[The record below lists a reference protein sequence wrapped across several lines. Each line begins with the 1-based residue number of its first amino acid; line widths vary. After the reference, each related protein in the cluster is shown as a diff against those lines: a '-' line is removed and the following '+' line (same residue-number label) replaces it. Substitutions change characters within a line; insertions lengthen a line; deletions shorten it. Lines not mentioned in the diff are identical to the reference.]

1 MQIELTKDQ
10 EASIIPAAVYFLRA
24 LTTSLGSEAGL
35 HVWDQINATIGND
48 IKGKVFFAM
57 LTGKIGAEIIL
68 RGHRHSQTSANLAF
82 DQLPLKI
89 EIIKAIRAVSGQGLY
104 DAKQVADALLAGQE
118 QRIQSESFELR
129 DLNVKK
135 LWAVGIDAI

>member
-1 MQIELTKDQ
+1 MQIELTPEQ

-57 LTGKIGAEIIL
+57 LTGTVGTEIIL
-68 RGHRHSQTSANLAF
+68 RGHRAGQTSAN
-82 DQLPLKI
+82 KV
-89 EIIKAIRAVSGQGLY
+89 EIIKAIRAVSGLGLY
-104 DAKQVADALLAGQE
+104 EAKQVADSLFAGQE

-135 LWAVGIDAI
+135 LWAVGIDAV

>member
-1 MQIELTKDQ
+1 MEIELTSEQ

-24 LTTSLGSEAGL
+24 LTTSLGPEVGL

-57 LTGKIGAEIIL
+57 LTGTVGTEIIL
-68 RGHRHSQTSANLAF
+68 RGHRSGQTVAN
-82 DQLPLKI
+82 KV
-89 EIIKAIRAVSGQGLY
+89 EIIKAIRTVSGQGLY
-104 DAKQVADALLAGQE
+104 EAKKVADSLFAGQE

-135 LWAVGIDAI
+135 LWAVGIDAV

>member
-1 MQIELTKDQ
+1 MQIELTPEQ

-24 LTTSLGSEAGL
+24 LTTSLGPEVGL
-35 HVWDQINATIGND
+35 HVWDQINATLGDD
-48 IKGKVFFAM
+48 IRGKVFFAM
-57 LTGKIGAEIIL
+57 LTGTVGTEIIM
-68 RGHRHSQTSANLAF
+68 RGHRSGQTVAN
-82 DQLPLKI
+82 KV

-104 DAKQVADALLAGQE
+104 AAKQIADALLAGQE

>member
-1 MQIELTKDQ
+1 MQIELTPEQ

-68 RGHRHSQTSANLAF
+68 RGHRHSQTSAN
-82 DQLPLKI
+82 KI

>member
-1 MQIELTKDQ
+1 MQIELTPEQ

-57 LTGKIGAEIIL
+57 LTGSVGTDIIL
-68 RGHRHSQTSANLAF
+68 RGHRNGQTVAN
-82 DQLPLKI
+82 KI

-104 DAKQVADALLAGQE
+104 EAKQVADALLAGSE
-118 QRIQSESFELR
+118 QRIQSQSFELR

>member
-1 MQIELTKDQ
+1 MQIELTPEQ

-57 LTGKIGAEIIL
+57 LTGTVGTEIIL
-68 RGHRHSQTSANLAF
+68 RGHRSGQTVAN
-82 DQLPLKI
+82 KV

-104 DAKQVADALLAGQE
+104 EAKQVADALFAGQE

-135 LWAVGIDAI
+135 LWAVGIDAV

>member
-1 MQIELTKDQ
+1 MEIELTSEQ

-24 LTTSLGSEAGL
+24 LTTSLGSEVGL

-57 LTGKIGAEIIL
+57 LTGTVGTEIIL
-68 RGHRHSQTSANLAF
+68 RGHRSGQTVTN
-82 DQLPLKI
+82 KV
-89 EIIKAIRAVSGQGLY
+89 EIIRAIRAVSGQGLY
-104 DAKQVADALLAGQE
+104 EAKQVADALLAGSE
-118 QRIQSESFELR
+118 QRIQSQSFELR

>member
-1 MQIELTKDQ
+1 MQIELTPEQ

-24 LTTSLGSEAGL
+24 LTTSLGPEVGL
-35 HVWDQINATIGND
+35 HVWDQINATLGND
-48 IKGKVFFAM
+48 IRGKVFFAM
-57 LTGKIGAEIIL
+57 LTGTVGTEIIM
-68 RGHRHSQTSANLAF
+68 RGHRSGQTVAN
-82 DQLPLKI
+82 KV

-104 DAKQVADALLAGQE
+104 AAKQIADALLAGQE

>member
-1 MQIELTKDQ
+1 MEIELTSEQ

-24 LTTSLGSEAGL
+24 LTTSLGPEVGL

-57 LTGKIGAEIIL
+57 LTGSVGTDIIL
-68 RGHRHSQTSANLAF
+68 RGHRSGQTVTN
-82 DQLPLKI
+82 KV
-89 EIIKAIRAVSGQGLY
+89 EIIRAIRAVSGQGLY
-104 DAKQVADALLAGQE
+104 EAKQVADALLAGSE
-118 QRIQSESFELR
+118 QRIQSQSFELR

>member
-1 MQIELTKDQ
+1 MEIELTSEQ

-48 IKGKVFFAM
+48 IKGKVFFVM
-57 LTGKIGAEIIL
+57 LTGSVGTDIIL
-68 RGHRHSQTSANLAF
+68 RGHRSGQTVTN
-82 DQLPLKI
+82 KV
-89 EIIKAIRAVSGQGLY
+89 EIIRAIRAVSGQGLY
-104 DAKQVADALLAGQE
+104 EAKQVADALLAGSE
-118 QRIQSESFELR
+118 QRIQSQSFELR

>member
-1 MQIELTKDQ
+1 MQIELTPEQ

-24 LTTSLGSEAGL
+24 LTTSLGTDAGL
-35 HVWDQINATIGND
+35 HVWDQINATLGDD
-48 IKGKVFFAM
+48 IRGKVFFAM
-57 LTGKIGAEIIL
+57 LTGTVGTEIIL
-68 RGHRHSQTSANLAF
+68 RGHRSGQTVAN
-82 DQLPLKI
+82 KV

-104 DAKQVADALLAGQE
+104 EAKKVADALLAGQE

-135 LWAVGIDAI
+135 LWAVGIDAV

>member
-1 MQIELTKDQ
+1 MQIELTPEQ

-57 LTGKIGAEIIL
+57 LTGTVGTEIIL
-68 RGHRHSQTSANLAF
+68 RGYRPGQTVAN
-82 DQLPLKI
+82 KV

-104 DAKQVADALLAGQE
+104 EAKQVADALLAGQE

-129 DLNVKK
+129 DLNIKK

>member
-1 MQIELTKDQ
+1 MEIELTSEQ

-57 LTGKIGAEIIL
+57 LTGSVGTDIIL
-68 RGHRHSQTSANLAF
+68 RGHRSGQTVTN
-82 DQLPLKI
+82 KV
-89 EIIKAIRAVSGQGLY
+89 EIIRAIRAVSGQGLY
-104 DAKQVADALLAGQE
+104 EAKQVADALLAGSE
-118 QRIQSESFELR
+118 QRIQSQSFELR

>member
-1 MQIELTKDQ
+1 MQIELTPEQ

-24 LTTSLGSEAGL
+24 LTTSLGPEVGL

-57 LTGKIGAEIIL
+57 LTGSVGTEIKLI
-68 RGHRHSQTSANLAF
+68 GHRAGQTSAN
-82 DQLPLKI
+82 KV

-104 DAKQVADALLAGQE
+104 EAKQVADALLAGQE

-129 DLNVKK
+129 DLNIKK
-135 LWAVGIDAI
+135 LWAVGIDAV

>member
-1 MQIELTKDQ
+1 MEIELTSEQ

-24 LTTSLGSEAGL
+24 LTTSLGSEVGL

-57 LTGKIGAEIIL
+57 LTGSVGTDIIL
-68 RGHRHSQTSANLAF
+68 RGHRSGQTVTN
-82 DQLPLKI
+82 KV
-89 EIIKAIRAVSGQGLY
+89 EIIRAIRAVSGQGLY
-104 DAKQVADALLAGQE
+104 EAKQVADALLAGSE
-118 QRIQSESFELR
+118 QRIQSQSFELR